1 MSNTTSR
8 ARRQIGSRARRLGA
22 AGVLATGVACVAM
35 APTAFAA
42 ATPKTAQKAQTK
54 QYTVA
59 VNPQNLASGK
69 TVQAKA
75 VISAPEAKVSN
86 WWSQNT
92 VNQVVRRGVSGK
104 GTTYNVQGYQCSA
117 KMKPQSNGSATT
129 NFTCKLRGADVPT
142 SITLTFSPV
151 LRGDTASG

>member
-1 MSNTTSR
+1 MNNTLSKIPSGR
-8 ARRQIGSRARRLGA
+8 ALRLGTA
-22 AGVLATGVACVAM
+22 SVLATGIACAAM
-35 APTAFAA
+35 APASFA
-42 ATPKTAQKAQTK
+42 ATPRAAQSKTVT
-54 QYTVA
+54 YNVS
-59 VNPQNLASGK
+59 VNPQSLASGK

-75 VISAPEAKVSN
+75 VITAPEAKVSS

-104 GTTYNVQGYQCSA
+104 ATTYKLQGYQCSA

-142 SITLTFSPV
+142 GITLTFSPV